1 MSVTSCS
8 DKPSAP
14 PSISAQDPAWSQII
28 SAHSSGVISR
38 KSPIRIVFANDII
51 AADQVGQSAAKHLE
65 TDPEIK
71 GSVSFVSQRE
81 IVLTPS
87 SDLKQGTHYRITFL
101 ANGLLNMVEKL
112 NEYEFLVQAQPQQLE
127 VEVAGLVA
135 SATTKNAMELKGTLV
150 TADVETAE
158 PIEKLLE
165 ASHLGKALTL
175 TWQHNPDAKHH
186 EFTASGIVRQQS
198 PSNVTL
204 RWNGKAIGVD
214 TQEERLIEVPDL
226 AHFVVTQ
233 ATVVTTAEQPF
244 VQIFFSDL
252 LDANQNLQG
261 LVRLGN
267 DISSTQRIEGNVL
280 NIYPEREV
288 QGDITV
294 TLESGIRNSEGHS
307 TKQQSQHSLSFAS
320 TKPQVRF
327 VGKGVILPDN
337 PVLSIPFEAVNVRSV
352 RVTAMRIFENNLG
365 QFLQVNKLDGNAE
378 LTRVGRFL
386 WRKTIPLSSPKLN
399 QWQRHHLDVTE
410 LFKQHPG
417 GMFRLTLSISK
428 ADSTYPC
435 SKDAAEDNEIEAP
448 PKNSD
453 ELNEREASS
462 WDYAENYYNED
473 NSNWQD
479 RGNPCTN
486 AYYKFNTTP
495 NYGYQSENT
504 SYSIRD
510 ERNFLASNIGLVAKR
525 DPQGRLLVIA
535 TDLRTSE
542 PLKGVKVS
550 TMNFQNQSVGSE
562 TTDGEGMARFKP
574 SNITPFYLLAEHKE
588 QKAYLKVGQGVALP
602 VSHFDVG
609 GERVTAGI
617 KGFIYGERGVWRP
630 GDDIFLT
637 FVLQDKGGSVPANHP
652 VSMELRNPQGQLVQT
667 LINASPVG
675 SFYKFSFKTEP
686 DAPTGNWN
694 VKATL
699 GGASFSKALKIETV
713 MPNRLKVEVEV
724 GKPIVGSKPFQG
736 KLAAQWLTGASA
748 AGLKADVELRL
759 TQATTKF
766 DRYSDFIFDDPAREF
781 SAEPVTLF
789 EGDLDGSGHASF
801 EHSADLEK
809 QAPGMLNA
817 ALTSRVFEKGG
828 AFSINRQ
835 IVPFSPY
842 ANYLGIKLPK
852 GDATRNMLLTD
863 KKHTV
868 EIASLNSDGKPA
880 SLKKV
885 QVTLYKIDWKW
896 WWDQSSDSLAQY
908 ASASHASKVS
918 QSTIATSK
926 GKGNW
931 EFEVMYPQW
940 GRYLVRACDIS
951 DGSEAHCTGST
962 FYIDWP
968 GWAGR
973 AQEQSGPGASMLT
986 FQSDK
991 PKYSVG
997 EKAVIQLPEASQGRA
1012 LVTIENGAG
1021 ILEAR
1026 WIEFSGGAN
1035 SKEKSRFEIP
1045 ITRAM
1050 TPNVYLSVTLIQ
1062 PHEGKK
1068 NDLPI
1073 RMYGVIPLHVT
1084 DPETQLKPVLH
1095 SAEEWKPET
1104 KVSFEVSEAGGRE
1117 MAYTVALVDEGLLGL
1132 TNYKTPDLHA
1142 HFYQREALGISTWDL
1157 FDDVAGAYGA
1167 KLDRLLA
1174 IGGSDADAAKEAKRE
1189 KKRFPP
1195 VVKYF
1200 GPFKLNKGEKTKHE
1214 FQLPS
1219 YVGSVRLMLV
1229 AASTN
1234 ARDVG
1239 NAYGS
1244 AEKSVFVRQPLM
1256 MMPTLPRVVGP
1267 DEEFTIPVSLFVM
1280 DNSIKEVSLKLET
1293 GPEFQLQ
1300 DKSPVTVAFAKP
1312 DEKLGMLKLKS
1323 GSHLGKG
1330 RLKFFATSGKHKA
1343 QAEVFLEVRSP
1354 NPVSSKHQRK
1364 ALMPGET
1371 WETDV
1376 APHGLTGTNVTL
1388 LEVTAMPPLDLE
1400 RRLQY
1405 LIQYPHGC
1413 VEQTTSSAF
1422 PQLYLADLVK
1432 LEEARKK
1439 EIENNVHAALGRL
1452 RGFQQANG
1460 AFDYWP
1466 GGFNAG
1472 FDGRNAWST
1481 NYAGHF
1487 MVEAGNRG
1495 YQIPANM
1502 LADWTRF
1509 QKSAAQAW
1517 TAGGNL
1523 SALDQAYRLYTLA
1536 LANQAELGAM
1546 NRLRESSNLPSTA
1559 RWMLAAAYKLVGQD
1573 EVALNLAK
1581 GDPMSLSTYAQPD
1594 ATFGSPL
1601 RDAAIVLNSLV
1612 ILKQTD
1618 QAKPLVDMISSQLA
1632 SESWYSTQSVSYSLM
1647 AMAKFAGNAKS
1658 GDYSFERTV
1667 AGKTEK
1673 IKTASPVHMA
1683 ELRNFPDA
1691 GGKVVLKNTS
1701 ERSLFATIISRGIAK
1716 SGTDEASSSGLSLE
1730 VTYSDE
1736 EGKPVDISRMKQGQ
1750 DIVASI
1756 TVKNLT
1762 PLKLDNLAL
1771 TQMVAAA
1778 YEIHN
1783 DRMDGVS
1790 SEGKRDSQPVS
1801 QAYFSYSAPSST
1813 PSTLE
1818 HLDIRDDRV
1827 LRYFGLKAGESIQFT
1842 TRLNA
1847 AYLGRFYQPSL
1858 LVEAMYDTTKSARTK
1873 GLWIEVAPS
1882 AP

>member
-1 MSVTSCS
+1 M
-8 DKPSAP
+8 
-14 PSISAQDPAWSQII
+14 WS
-28 SAHSSGVISR
+28 
-38 KSPIRIVFANDII
+38 
-51 AADQVGQSAAKHLE
+51 
-65 TDPEIK
+65 
-71 GSVSFVSQRE
+71 
-81 IVLTPS
+81 
-87 SDLKQGTHYRITFL
+87 
-101 ANGLLNMVEKL
+101 
-112 NEYEFLVQAQPQQLE
+112 
-127 VEVAGLVA
+127 
-135 SATTKNAMELKGTLV
+135 
-150 TADVETAE
+150 
-158 PIEKLLE
+158 
-165 ASHLGKALTL
+165 
-175 TWQHNPDAKHH
+175 
-186 EFTASGIVRQQS
+186 
-198 PSNVTL
+198 
-204 RWNGKAIGVD
+204 
-214 TQEERLIEVPDL
+214 
-226 AHFVVTQ
+226 
-233 ATVVTTAEQPF
+233 
-244 VQIFFSDL
+244 
-252 LDANQNLQG
+252 
-261 LVRLGN
+261 
-267 DISSTQRIEGNVL
+267 
-280 NIYPEREV
+280 
-288 QGDITV
+288 
-294 TLESGIRNSEGHS
+294 
-307 TKQQSQHSLSFAS
+307 
-320 TKPQVRF
+320 
-327 VGKGVILPDN
+327 
-337 PVLSIPFEAVNVRSV
+337 
-352 RVTAMRIFENNLG
+352 
-365 QFLQVNKLDGNAE
+365 
-378 LTRVGRFL
+378 
-386 WRKTIPLSSPKLN
+386 KTIPLTQARMN

-410 LFKQHPG
+410 LFKKYPG

-435 SKDAAEDNEIEAP
+435 SKESAADNEIEAP

-453 ELNEREASS
+453 ELNERETSS
-462 WDYAENYYNED
+462 WDYAEEYFNED

-486 AYYKFNTTP
+486 AYYRFNTAS
-495 NYGYQSENT
+495 NYGYQSENA

-535 TDLRTSE
+535 TDLRTSA

-550 TMNFQNQSVGSE
+550 TMNFQNQSISTE
-562 TTDGEGMARFKP
+562 TTDGDGMARFKT
-574 SNITPFYLLAEHKE
+574 SNTTPFYLLAEQGE

-609 GERVTAGI
+609 GEKISAGI
-617 KGFIYGERGVWRP
+617 KGLIYGERGVWRP

-637 FVLQDKGGSVPANHP
+637 FVLQDKGGSLPDNHP
-652 VSMELRNPQGQLVQT
+652 VTMELRNPQGQLVQT

-675 SFYKFSFKTEP
+675 AFYKFAFKTDA
-686 DAPTGNWN
+686 DAPTGNWSA
-694 VKATL
+694 KAIL
-699 GGASFSKALKIETV
+699 GGASFSKSLKIETV

-724 GKPIVGSKPFQG
+724 GKIINGSEPFHG
-736 KLAAQWLTGASA
+736 KLAAQWITGASA

-759 TQATTKF
+759 TKAATQF

-781 SAEPVTLF
+781 SAEPTTLF
-789 EGDLDGSGHASF
+789 EGNLDETGHASF
-801 EHSADLEK
+801 EHTAELEK

-835 IVPFSPY
+835 VVSFSPY
-842 ANYLGIKLPK
+842 ARYLGIKLPK

-863 KKHTV
+863 KKHV
-868 EIASLNSDGKPA
+868 VQIASLGADGKPV

-908 ASASHASKVS
+908 ASAAHSSKVA
-918 QSTIATSK
+918 QSMIATSK

-931 EFEVMYPQW
+931 EFEIMYPQW
-940 GRYLVRACDIS
+940 GRYLVRACDLT

-991 PKYSVG
+991 PKYTVG
-997 EKAVIQLPEASQGRA
+997 EKAVIQLPEATQGRA

-1026 WIEFSGGAN
+1026 WIEFSSSSEK

-1050 TPNVYLSVTLIQ
+1050 TPNVYVSVTLIQ

-1084 DPETQLKPVLH
+1084 DPATLLKPVLH
-1095 SAEEWKPET
+1095 AAEEWRPET
-1104 KVSFEVSEAGGRE
+1104 KVSFEVAEANGHE

-1132 TNYKTPDLHA
+1132 TNFKTPDLHA

-1167 KLDRLLA
+1167 RLDRLLA

-1200 GPFKLNKGEKTKHE
+1200 GPFKLGKGEKAKHE

-1219 YVGSVRLMLV
+1219 YVGAVRLMLV

-1234 ARDVG
+1234 SGDAG

-1267 DEEFTIPVSLFVM
+1267 EEEFTIPVSLFVM
-1280 DNSIKEVSLKLET
+1280 DNAIKEVSLKLET
-1293 GPEFQLQ
+1293 GSEFQLL
-1300 DKSPVTVAFAKP
+1300 DKTPVSVAFTKP

-1323 GSHLGKG
+1323 GTQLGKG
-1330 RLKFFATSGKHKA
+1330 RLKFTATSGKHQA
-1343 QAEVFLEVRSP
+1343 QAEIFLEVRSP
-1354 NPVSSKHQRK
+1354 NPISTRHQRK
-1364 ALMPGET
+1364 TLIPGES
-1371 WETDV
+1371 WEADV
-1376 APHGLTGTNVTL
+1376 VPHGLTGTNVTL

-1400 RRLQY
+1400 RHLQY
-1405 LIQYPHGC
+1405 LIRYPHGC
-1413 VEQTTSSAF
+1413 VEQTTSAAF
-1422 PQLYLADLVK
+1422 PQLYLSELIK
-1432 LEEARKK
+1432 LEETRKK
-1439 EIENNVHAALGRL
+1439 EIENNVHAAIGRL

-1466 GGFNAG
+1466 GGFNSG

-1487 MVEAGNRG
+1487 IVEAGNRG
-1495 YQIPANM
+1495 YQIPAAM
-1502 LADWTRF
+1502 LADWVRF
-1509 QKSAAQAW
+1509 QKTAAQAW
-1517 TAGGNL
+1517 TAGGKL
-1523 SALDQAYRLYTLA
+1523 SSLDQAYRLYTLA
-1536 LANQAELGAM
+1536 LANQPELGAM
-1546 NRLRESSNLPSTA
+1546 NRLRESANLPTSA

-1573 EVALNLAK
+1573 EAALNLSK
-1581 GDPMSLSTYAQPD
+1581 GDPMNLGSYAQPD
-1594 ATFGSPL
+1594 DTFGSPL

-1612 ILKQTD
+1612 ILKQTN
-1618 QAKPLVDMISSQLA
+1618 QAKPLVDLISSQLA
-1632 SESWYSTQSVSYSLM
+1632 SDNWYSTQSLSYSLM

-1667 AGKTEK
+1667 GGKTER
-1673 IKTASPVHMA
+1673 IKSNSPVHMG
-1683 ELRNFPDA
+1683 ELKNFPDA
-1691 GGKVVLKNTS
+1691 GGKIVLKNTS
-1701 ERSLFATIISRGIAK
+1701 EQTLFATLITRGVAK
-1716 SGTDEASSSGLSLE
+1716 AGTDEAFSSGLSLE
-1730 VTYSDE
+1730 VSYSDE
-1736 EGKPVDISRMKQGQ
+1736 EGKPVDISRMQQGQ
-1750 DIVASI
+1750 DVIASI

-1762 PLKLDNLAL
+1762 ALKLDNLAL

-1783 DRMDGVS
+1783 ERMEGVGI
-1790 SEGKRDSQPVS
+1790 EGKRSAAQGMPS
-1801 QAYFSYSAPSST
+1801 YSPYSAPSTS

-1847 AYLGRFYQPSL
+1847 AYLGHFYQPSL
-1858 LVEAMYDTTKSARTK
+1858 LVEAMYDASKSARTK

-1882 AP
+1882 TP